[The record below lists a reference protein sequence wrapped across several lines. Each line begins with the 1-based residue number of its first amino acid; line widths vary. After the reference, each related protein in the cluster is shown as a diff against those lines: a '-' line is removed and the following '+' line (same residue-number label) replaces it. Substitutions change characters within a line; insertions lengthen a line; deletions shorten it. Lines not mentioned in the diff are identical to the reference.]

1 MIGAILRA
9 QWLTMRFGGRGR
21 GITILVGV
29 LWYGIWTVA
38 ALATGAV
45 VAESDLARLRFT
57 LPLGLL
63 GICAYW
69 QLMPILSASMGSS
82 LDLRKLLA

>member
-21 GITILVGV
+21 NLGLVV
-29 LWYGIWTVA
+29 AILWYGLWTMMA
-38 ALATGAV
+38 TATGILLTGY
-45 VAESDLARLRFT
+45 DRARLLFT

-63 GICAYW
+63 GIFAYW
-69 QLMPILSASMGSS
+69 QLMPILSASMGSA
-82 LDLRKLLA
+82 LDLR